1 MLMLLYVYL
10 FTFST
15 GIFPLLFMT
24 YLGTLYILWDSVL
37 NVRQLNS
44 SAGNAPHDN
53 DQVTVCL

>member
-44 SAGNAPHDN
+44 SAGLHRMTMNR
-53 DQVTVCL
+53 